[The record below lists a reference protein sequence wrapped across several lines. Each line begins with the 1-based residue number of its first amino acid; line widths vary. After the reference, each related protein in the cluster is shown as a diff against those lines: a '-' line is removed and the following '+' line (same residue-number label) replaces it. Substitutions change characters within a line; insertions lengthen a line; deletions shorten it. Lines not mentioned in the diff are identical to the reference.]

1 MSTMLKILKSS
12 DLEAQERRVERL
24 KKNISE
30 LNETLEI
37 NMEVLETLRNKS
49 Q

>member
-1 MSTMLKILKSS
+1 MLKILKSN

-24 KKNISE
+24 KKNISQ

-37 NMEVLETLRNKS
+37 NMEVLENLRNKS
-49 Q
+49 E